1 MIHLKSANE
10 IAILRECNQIV
21 AEILNTLKRHCRPG
35 ITTLELDK
43 IAEDLT
49 LKHKAKA
56 AFKGYNG
63 FPATLCTSVN
73 HQVVHGIPSKQV
85 LREGDIVSVDY
96 GVFYRGFY
104 GDAALTLP
112 VGHISPATERL
123 LQTTRES
130 LMLGIAEGGSR
141 QPSGGHLSGDPG
153 PRRRPRLF
161 PGEGILRAWH
171 REKPARRTGR
181 AELRS
186 QWARDIAEARPGPG
200 HRAYGEPGHGQ
211 GPGVARSLDGG
222 DSGRQ
227 AVSSFRAQRCHHR
240 EWSGDPEPGNLGR
253 QRPEIGSGLMPTP
266 QKERQEE
273 PFAKFPIGNDIEA
286 ARVMCCRLRHSP
298 QKAQEATET
307 TKSTKVTK
315 RVS

>member
-1 MIHLKSANE
+1 MIQLKSANE

-43 IAEDLT
+43 IAEALT

-96 GVFYRGFY
+96 GVFHRGFY

-130 LMLGIAEGGSR
+130 LMLGIEKAVPGNHLGDISAAIQAHAEGRGYSLVKEF
-141 QPSGGHLSGDPG
+141 SGHGIGRNLHEEPAVLNYVVNG
-153 PRRRPRLF
+153 R
-161 PGEGILRAWH
+161 GILL
-171 REKPARRTGR
+171 KPGLVLAI
-181 AELRS
+181 EPMVS
-186 QWARDIAEARPGPG
+186 QGTDKVRVLPDRWTVVTQDGKPSAHFE
-200 HRAYGEPGHGQ
+200 HS
-211 GPGVARSLDGG
+211 VAITENG
-222 DSGRQ
+222 
-227 AVSSFRAQRCHHR
+227 
-240 EWSGDPEPGNLGR
+240 
-253 QRPEIGSGLMPTP
+253 PEILSLG
-266 QKERQEE
+266 
-273 PFAKFPIGNDIEA
+273 I
-286 ARVMCCRLRHSP
+286 
-298 QKAQEATET
+298 
-307 TKSTKVTK
+307 
-315 RVS
+315 